1 LPPIRPSGEQP
12 CLPSDLCLG
21 DATSVV
27 LLLPTAQLSTIRPK
41 PVLLPCQTLGC
52 GAFIHRPLI
61 SGSQVRALV
70 RPPPSLRKSAPFR
83 RQAGKPP
90 LRPFLAISS
99 SHFSGSVKSIRSP
112 GRFRPA
118 GLRPQ
123 KSRSRRG
130 RARRRAILALRW
142 CSSFRGCECR
152 GTISTTQSFRTGQ
165 FPIGFRSLC
174 AGISAIRSG
183 SFWSLQ
189 TRLSLVAILAA
200 LSPHLTRLAFRNC
213 EQ

>member
-1 LPPIRPSGEQP
+1 MCARFSGWCGLCSCNRRELAHFAARSLQQKIPFLTYFQRPVRSLRGEQAVW
-12 CLPSDLCLG
+12 SR
-21 DATSVV
+21 S
-27 LLLPTAQLSTIRPK
+27 S
-41 PVLLPCQTLGC
+41 
-52 GAFIHRPLI
+52 
-61 SGSQVRALV
+61 
-70 RPPPSLRKSAPFR
+70 PPPSLRKPALFS
-83 RQAGKPP
+83 RQAIKPP
-90 LRPFLAISS
+90 FRPFLAISS
-99 SHFSGSVKSIRSP
+99 SHFSVSVKSIRSP

>member
-1 LPPIRPSGEQP
+1 MCARIQRP
-12 CLPSDLCLG
+12 
-21 DATSVV
+21 
-27 LLLPTAQLSTIRPK
+27 
-41 PVLLPCQTLGC
+41 
-52 GAFIHRPLI
+52 FI
-61 SGSQVRALV
+61 SGPQVRALV

-130 RARRRAILALRW
+130 RGAEARHLGVAMVFQFPGVRVPRNYLHHPVLPNRAISNRVQIVMCRDFRYPFRLLLVSADSVVSGGDFGGPVSASHSSRISKLRAV
-142 CSSFRGCECR
+142 
-152 GTISTTQSFRTGQ
+152 IN
-165 FPIGFRSLC
+165 L
-174 AGISAIRSG
+174 RSG
-183 SFWSLQ
+183 SS
-189 TRLSLVAILAA
+189 
-200 LSPHLTRLAFRNC
+200 
-213 EQ
+213 